1 MRNVPLLLLLVLAL
15 AACGEHEFHPPSR
28 EEQVA
33 EAEAQYSPMLFDSI
47 AWDVADARFAAG
59 NDIFASRCRKC
70 HGPEGRAGTDYARE
84 QELDV
89 PSLVRDDWPYGSDI
103 EAVRHR
109 IYVGHPQG
117 MPTWGVAG
125 LTPREIDAVAY
136 YVLTGLRGER

>member
-1 MRNVPLLLLLVLAL
+1 MTRPGWIGLLLL

-28 EEQVA
+28 EAQVA
-33 EAEAQYSPMLFDSI
+33 EAEAAYSPALFDSI
-47 AWDVADARFAAG
+47 GWDADSARFAAG

-70 HGPEGRAGTDYARE
+70 HGPDGRAGTDYARE

-89 PSLVRDDWPYGSDI
+89 PSLIEADWPYAGDI
-103 EAVRHR
+103 AAVRRR
-109 IYVGHPQG
+109 IFVGHPQG

-136 YVLTGLRGER
+136 YVLSGLRSER